1 MNVLHDILIIA
12 TAFVLVFLQ
21 ATFNP
26 LRSLLGTQVDL
37 LPSLMIYAG
46 LTSNIVPLTLLAT
59 LGGLWVDSLSANPLG
74 ASVLPLFLIGFI
86 VQRYRGL
93 ILRDQRFAQFMLGLG
108 ASAAAPIATLLIVLN
123 VHGRP
128 VIGWFSLVQWIIMA
142 MIGGL
147 ATPVWFWVFDRLLTA
162 LSYQPMN
169 ENSFRPDRE
178 IKRGRS

>member
-1 MNVLHDILIIA
+1 MNILHDILLVG

-21 ATFNP
+21 TTFSP
-26 LRSLLGTQVDL
+26 LRGLLGVQVDL

-46 LTSNIVPLTLLAT
+46 LTSGITSLTVLAT
-59 LGGLWVDSLSANPLG
+59 LAGLWLDSLSANPLG
-74 ASVLPLFLIGFI
+74 ASILPLFLIGFI

-108 ASAAAPIATLLIVLN
+108 ASAAAPVATLLIVLN

-128 VIGWFSLVQWIIMA
+128 VIGWFSLWQWIVMA
-142 MIGGL
+142 LVGGL
-147 ATPVWFWVFDRLLTA
+147 VTPVWFWVFDRLLLA
-162 LSYQPMN
+162 LSYQPLN

>member
-1 MNVLHDILIIA
+1 VNVLHDILMVA

-21 ATFNP
+21 ATFSP
-26 LRSLLGTQVDL
+26 VRSLLGVQIDL

-46 LTSNIVPLTLLAT
+46 LTSGMTSLTILAT
-59 LGGLWVDSLSANPLG
+59 LGGLWLDSLSANPLG
-74 ASVLPLFLIGFI
+74 ASILPLFLIALI

-93 ILRDQRFAQFMLGLG
+93 ILRNQRFAQFMLGLG

-128 VIGWFSLVQWIIMA
+128 VIGWFSLWQWIVMA
-142 MIGGL
+142 VAGGL
-147 ATPVWFWVFDRLLTA
+147 ATPVWFWVFDRLLLA

-169 ENSFRPDRE
+169 ETSFRPDRE

>member
-1 MNVLHDILIIA
+1 VNILHDILMLA

-21 ATFNP
+21 ATFTP
-26 LRSLLGTQVDL
+26 LRGLLGAQIDL

-46 LTSNIVPLTLLAT
+46 LTSGITSLTLLAT
-59 LGGLWVDSLSANPLG
+59 LGGLWLDSLSANPLG
-74 ASVLPLFLIGFI
+74 VSVIPLFLIGFV
-86 VQRYRGL
+86 VQHYRGL
-93 ILRDQRFAQFMLGLG
+93 ILRDQRFAQFMLGLA

-128 VIGWFSLVQWIIMA
+128 VIGWFSIWQWIVMA
-142 MIGGL
+142 VAGGL
-147 ATPVWFWVFDRLLTA
+147 VTPVWFWIFDRLLLA
-162 LSYQPMN
+162 LSYQPLN